1 MKWKSKVFLS
11 QNDENF
17 DRLGQSAIIKCEESI
32 LQEKSVRVET
42 QSAES
47 FQLYFLSFL
56 FTNNGA
62 CIQTC
67 FKTRKEN
74 TFSRRE
80 QK

>member
-11 QNDENF
+11 QNDEN
-17 DRLGQSAIIKCEESI
+17 AIVKCEESI

-67 FKTRKEN
+67 FKTRKGN

-80 QK
+80 QQ